1 MIMNEKDILTQR
13 KELKKSPYSVPEGY
27 FRTFKE
33 QMHKVTAQTGHS
45 LWRSSAAYIAAA
57 ACTALLITFG
67 TVMAESL
74 RPEEEYSL
82 EDYILFSDHLISSY
96 YEATEQV
103 VEVGLQ
109 DEEIIEYLIYTGIS
123 PETIELY
130 K

>member
-1 MIMNEKDILTQR
+1 MIKNEKDILTQR
-13 KELKKSPYSVPEGY
+13 KDLKKSPYSVPEGY

-45 LWRSSAAYIAAA
+45 LWGSSAAYIATA
-57 ACTALLITFG
+57 ACAALLITFAA
-67 TVMAESL
+67 VMAESL

-96 YEATEQV
+96 YEATEQGG
-103 VEVGLQ
+103 ELGIQ